1 MMLDSNLVSLYRCVA
16 GHIFIFIFMIW
27 FFPVV
32 LGYCQMTE
40 SSAWNKHNITDV
52 NFTVQIIGNQ
62 D

>member
-1 MMLDSNLVSLYRCVA
+1 MMLHSNLVSLYRCVA
-16 GHIFIFIFMIW
+16 GLIFMIW